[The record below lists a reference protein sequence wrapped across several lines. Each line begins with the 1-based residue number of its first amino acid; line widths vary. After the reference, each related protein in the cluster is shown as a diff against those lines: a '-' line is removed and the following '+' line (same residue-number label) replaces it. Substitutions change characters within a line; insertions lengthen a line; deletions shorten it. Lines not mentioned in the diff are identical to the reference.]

1 MVKNKSLEQAENLL
15 HELVKEWKV
24 EYSDFNAREGEDCW
38 PMERS
43 EGEWY
48 QDFIEW
54 LYQTCDEG

>member
-24 EYSDFNAREGEDCW
+24 EYSDFNAREGE
-38 PMERS
+38 
-43 EGEWY
+43 WY